1 LQAAYWGAGASAD
14 KRNCLGTF
22 KVVRKIL
29 GSVTAAA
36 LLLAVLVLSVP
47 GHTWASEND
56 VKPPA
61 VAVMVAQADDEDVND
76 PLESVNRA
84 IFRFNEFLYDILLG
98 PIARLYNEN
107 LPAVFRAGVSNFLSN
122 LATPITVANNIL
134 QGDTDGAIIA
144 ISRFMTNSTVGLAGI
159 ADVAAELGVEEQ
171 KEDFGQTLGVW
182 GFGEGFYVVLPIFGP
197 SSPRDAVGKFLVDS
211 YFSVSGH
218 WLDNTDQETLE
229 WTLTGVDG
237 VSEYAGVVDELDQV
251 RKTSVD
257 YYAAIRSLYRQKRK
271 TEINNGET
279 LKLPPIPDLGY
290 DMVPE
295 DFNQPL
301 AGRPEALGVS
311 K

>member
-1 LQAAYWGAGASAD
+1 M
-14 KRNCLGTF
+14 
-22 KVVRKIL
+22 VRKTL
-29 GSVTAAA
+29 SSVTAIA
-36 LLLAVLVLSVP
+36 LMLAVIVVSMPDVA
-47 GHTWASEND
+47 WASDTGGN
-56 VKPPA
+56 PPTA
-61 VAVMVAQADDEDVND
+61 QVMMAQADDEDVND
-76 PLESVNRA
+76 SLEPVNRA
-84 IFRFNEFLYDILLG
+84 IFQFNEFIQDILLG

-122 LATPITVANNIL
+122 LATPVTVANNIL
-134 QGDTDGAIIA
+134 QGDTDGAVIA
-144 ISRFMTNSTVGLAGI
+144 ISRFMTNSTVGIAGI
-159 ADVAAELGVEEQ
+159 ADVAAELGVEERE
-171 KEDFGQTLGVW
+171 EDFGQTLGVW
-182 GFGEGFYVVLPIFGP
+182 GFGEGFYLVLPIFGP
-197 SSPRDAVGKFLVDS
+197 SSPRDAVGKFLVDP

-218 WLDNTDQETLE
+218 WLDNTDNETLE

-237 VSEYAGVVDELDQV
+237 ISEYAGVVDELDQV

-279 LKLPPIPDLGY
+279 LELPPIPDLGY

-301 AGRPEALGVS
+301 AGRPEAIGVT